1 MHERFADFNPGYG
14 SVFGIKFP
22 LMEDKDG
29 NISRLYGVDK
39 AHSGHSFRAYFIIDP
54 SQVLKH
60 LLLKCANL
68 HICRL
73 CVLFVV
79 GDLPVALGMDEM
91 MRQVR
96 SLQLAVTGV
105 YVAPR
110 LATAPLRLPLLRRSP
125 PRASSPPTSASTT
138 SRSLGWLVR
147 APTLASQCSPLS
159 T

>member
-1 MHERFADFNPGYG
+1 MLPIRDQTVQP
-14 SVFGIKFP
+14 
-22 LMEDKDG
+22 
-29 NISRLYGVDK
+29 
-39 AHSGHSFRAYFIIDP
+39 HSGILVDP
-54 SQVLKH
+54 FACKTSGCSALSSPTCLQPVSVLLYTCSMFH
-60 LLLKCANL
+60 PVSRCGELLPEQYGCRNL
-68 HICRL
+68 LELCLTLPHICY
-73 CVLFVV
+73 VH
-79 GDLPVALGMDEM
+79 AL
-91 MRQVR
+91 
-96 SLQLAVTGV
+96 LQHQSAQQEHWVCAAVTGV